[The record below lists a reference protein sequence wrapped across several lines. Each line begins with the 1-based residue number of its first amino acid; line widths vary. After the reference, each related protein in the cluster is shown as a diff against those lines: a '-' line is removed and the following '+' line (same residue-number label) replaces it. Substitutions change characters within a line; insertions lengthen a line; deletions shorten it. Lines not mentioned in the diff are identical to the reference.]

1 MMPDPLVVRVSS
13 LLTCQC
19 ATQRNGV
26 VVVISRSAYT
36 LEKWCCNL
44 AFRLCFRS
52 PWSAYTLEKW
62 CCNGDGR
69 RPFLRLRILAGGVCV
84 CMRMYACGQ
93 TAKKKRP
100 EGRCVYLHLMQV
112 VAKRFKYS

>member
-1 MMPDPLVVRVSS
+1 MPIPLATRVSY
-13 LLTCQC
+13 LLSCQC

-26 VVVISRSAYT
+26 VVVVSRSAYT

-69 RPFLRLRILAGGVCV
+69 RPFLRLCVCV
-84 CMRMYACGQ
+84 CACGR
-93 TAKKKRP
+93 TAKKNAPK
-100 EGRCVYLHLMQV
+100 GVVYVL
-112 VAKRFKYS
+112 AFNASSR

>member
-1 MMPDPLVVRVSS
+1 MPIPLATRVSY
-13 LLTCQC
+13 LLSCQC

-26 VVVISRSAYT
+26 VVVVSRSAYT

-62 CCNGDGR
+62 CSNGDGR
-69 RPFLRLRILAGGVCV
+69 RTFLRLRILAGGVCV
-84 CMRMYACGQ
+84 CVCCVLRSNGK
-93 TAKKKRP
+93 KKKRP
-100 EGRCVYLHLMQV
+100 EGRLRVLALV
-112 VAKRFKYS
+112 

>member
-26 VVVISRSAYT
+26 VVVVSRSAYT

-44 AFRLCFRS
+44 AFGRVFVRRGRL
-52 PWSAYTLEKW
+52 TLSKS
-62 CCNGDGR
+62 GVAR
-69 RPFLRLRILAGGVCV
+69 RFTRHIRKPLCV
-84 CMRMYACGQ
+84 MRVLYFYVES
-93 TAKKKRP
+93 K
-100 EGRCVYLHLMQV
+100 
-112 VAKRFKYS
+112 

>member
-26 VVVISRSAYT
+26 VVVVSRSAYT

-69 RPFLRLRILAGGVCV
+69 RTFLRLRVLAGGVCV
-84 CMRMYACGQ
+84 CVLRSR
-93 TAKKKRP
+93 TAKKKNAP
-100 EGRCVYLHLMQV
+100 KGVMCVLALVQI

>member
-1 MMPDPLVVRVSS
+1 MPIPLATRVSY
-13 LLTCQC
+13 LLSCQC

-26 VVVISRSAYT
+26 VVVVSRSAYT

-69 RPFLRLRILAGGVCV
+69 RTFLRLRVLACVCV
-84 CMRMYACGQ
+84 LRVYVCCVVWSNG
-93 TAKKKRP
+93 KKKTPR
-100 EGRCVYLHLMQV
+100 RALRVL
-112 VAKRFKYS
+112 AFNASSR

>member
-26 VVVISRSAYT
+26 VVVVSRSAYT

-69 RPFLRLRILAGGVCV
+69 QAFFAFVC
-84 CMRMYACGQ
+84 AC
-93 TAKKKRP
+93 
-100 EGRCVYLHLMQV
+100 GRCVCVLAVERQKKNAPKGVMCVLALVQV
-112 VAKRFKYS
+112 VAKSFKYS

>member
-1 MMPDPLVVRVSS
+1 MPIPLATRVSY
-13 LLTCQC
+13 LLSCQC

-26 VVVISRSAYT
+26 VVVVSRSAYT

-69 RPFLRLRILAGGVCV
+69 RPFLRLRVLAGGVCV
-84 CMRMYACGQ
+84 CVCVCVLAVERQ
-93 TAKKKRP
+93 KKTPR
-100 EGRCVYLHLMQV
+100 RASCVL
-112 VAKRFKYS
+112 AFNASSR

>member
-26 VVVISRSAYT
+26 VVVVSRSAYT

-44 AFRLCFRS
+44 AFGRVFVRRGRL
-52 PWSAYTLEKW
+52 TLSKS
-62 CCNGDGR
+62 
-69 RPFLRLRILAGGVCV
+69 GVATAV
-84 CMRMYACGQ
+84 YASYKETPMRYAC
-93 TAKKKRP
+93 
-100 EGRCVYLHLMQV
+100 V
-112 VAKRFKYS
+112 VLFT